1 VELPVTITRDAL
13 LAERSPD
20 LLPDPDRQPRK
31 YLIVSADDHLVEPP
45 HLFEGRLPARFAD
58 RAPRVVTADD
68 GSQGW
73 LVEGQLLGN
82 VGFNAIAGR
91 RIDVTGDPEHDPIS
105 FADMRPGAWD
115 IDSRVVDMDLDGVY
129 ASLCFPSF
137 LAGFGGVR
145 LQSLSRDREYS
156 LALVRA
162 WNDWHLEEWAGT
174 HPGRIIPSQIIWLHE
189 PEVAAADIRRNAERG
204 FRALT
209 FPEAPHLAGLPS
221 LHSGYW
227 DPVIAACAETE
238 TVICLHTGSSGRLP
252 ESSPDAPREVMSALF
267 GAGYALTTTVDWF
280 YSPYPR
286 RHPDLKIV
294 IAEGGI
300 GWVPSLLDRL
310 DHSDARYTLNDQEW
324 ARNEISRADVLLRN
338 FWFCLLD
345 EPSALVL
352 RHRIGVE
359 NIMFETDYPHADTS
373 WPRSQA
379 LLDRHVGELSA
390 DEIRRISWQNAAELF
405 RLDVPA
411 AVQADYDSY

>member
-1 VELPVTITRDAL
+1 MTITRDAL
-13 LAERSPD
+13 LAERSAD

-45 HLFEGRLPARFAD
+45 HLFEGRVPARFAD

-115 IDSRVVDMDLDGVY
+115 IDSRVADMDLDGVY

-174 HPGRIIPSQIIWLHE
+174 HPGRIIPSQIIWLHD

-286 RHPDLKIV
+286 RHPELKIV

-379 LLDRHVGELSA
+379 LLDGHVGKLPA